1 MLPYVIAGLALGAL
15 YALSGVGL
23 VLLYRATGVLNLAYG
38 AVGALCA
45 LVGWE
50 LNQSRGLPLELGIL
64 ITILLTVTA
73 NVLYGVLVAPLMA
86 HRSAV
91 VQATGTLGL
100 ALACLGIANWYWTD
114 KARALRL
121 PTDAL
126 RFEVLGVVISST
138 QVLAVLLVLVV
149 AAVATWLLRVTRWGT
164 NMRALAADRELT
176 SLLGVSVR
184 KIEALAWGLSGILA
198 GVSAVLL
205 ASLTL
210 FSAGWLTFLVIPA
223 LAAALVGRLRSLWG
237 TVAGGIT
244 IGLAESLLA
253 PVPALAQFRSVAPF
267 VIAIA
272 VTVWHARKR
281 AYEMRASA

>member
-1 MLPYVIAGLALGAL
+1 MLPYVISGLALGAL

-50 LNQSRGLPLELGIL
+50 LNQNLGWPLVVSVAL
-64 ITILLTVTA
+64 TIVLTVVV

-114 KARALRL
+114 KGRTLRL
-121 PTDAL
+121 PSDTI
-126 RFEVLGVVISST
+126 RFEVFGVVISGT
-138 QVLAVLLVLVV
+138 QILAVVIVLAV
-149 AAVATWLLRVTRWGT
+149 AALATWLLRVTRWGT
-164 NMRALAADRELT
+164 NMRALAVDRELT
-176 SLLGVSVR
+176 SLLGVPVLR
-184 KIEALAWGLSGILA
+184 VEALAWALSGALA
-198 GVSAVLL
+198 GISAVLL
-205 ASLTL
+205 ANLTL

-237 TVAGGIT
+237 TVAGGAI
-244 IGLAESLLA
+244 IGLAEALLT
-253 PVPALAQFRSVAPF
+253 PVSALAQFRSAAPF
-267 VIAIA
+267 VIAIV
-272 VTVWHARKR
+272 VTVWHARR
-281 AYEMRASA
+281 RTYEMRSSI